1 MDEFWTGSRDPVKI
15 TAIHQRMRGGLTLRL
30 TLFDTTTIFRDGS
43 CVSLHNSAA
52 RVTHFQVFRISY
64 IQILFTLIF

>member
-1 MDEFWTGSRDPVKI
+1 MSFGQGHVTPSRSKNE
-15 TAIHQRMRGGLTLRL
+15 GGLTLRL
-30 TLFDTTTIFRDGS
+30 TLFDTTTIFLEM
-43 CVSLHNSAA
+43 VLVFNFIVYSLHNSAA